1 MDDCI
6 SWLPDEILISIL
18 SLLTVKEAIKT
29 SVLSHRWKCLWSFTD
44 TLDFD
49 DPDTTQDIDA
59 EKEKMKI
66 ERKKFVKSVNHI
78 LKLYEVSTID
88 KFRVCF

>member
-1 MDDCI
+1 MDDGI

-18 SLLTVKEAIKT
+18 SLLTMKEAIKT
-29 SVLSHRWKCLWSFTD
+29 SVLSHRWKYLWSFTD

-49 DPDTTQDIDA
+49 DPDTMQDIDA

-66 ERKKFVKSVNHI
+66 KRKKFVKSVNHI